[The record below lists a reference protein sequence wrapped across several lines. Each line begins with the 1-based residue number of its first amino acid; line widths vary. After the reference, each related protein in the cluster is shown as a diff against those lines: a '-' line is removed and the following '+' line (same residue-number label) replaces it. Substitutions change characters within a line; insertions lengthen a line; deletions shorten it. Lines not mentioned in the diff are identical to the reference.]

1 MTRTAADAAITR
13 PSSFLLTLISLFLLS
28 TLLTHNIVLA
38 ADTKSISLFF
48 LDDDGGIIGEA
59 QTIANATCTPL
70 DQTQLLDTEGYYAS
84 VTTSDLRSAL
94 NLYRDT
100 SCQVFVG
107 STVGEWDNTDPVT
120 DVMAIRW
127 EGTADANFTTGEVR
141 PDPFPKEQQQ
151 QQVQTGG
158 TDSDTVAILD
168 PSKGKWLVGIVA
180 AVLAIGIIIGAYQV
194 YEASL
199 YEAPPK
205 EPKKEKKSK
214 GLNVKKVKK
223 KDAFFK
229 KPVQGDEQ
237 QPLNPTPP
245 QQQGMGSRRIRSNQ
259 LSETG
264 QSRGS
269 SGNDNAHGPGTVM
282 IEIWD
287 TNMTKTSR
295 PIDDDSTRDLTQT
308 GGGNGGGNYSN
319 SSRGGEVAVPIH
331 SFDNKY

>member
-1 MTRTAADAAITR
+1 MTRTVLDAATTR
-13 PSSFLLTLISLFLLS
+13 PSSFLTLIGLFLLS
-28 TLLTHNIVLA
+28 TLLAHNIVLA

-48 LDDDGGIIGEA
+48 LDDGGDIIGEP
-59 QTIANATCTPL
+59 QTITNATCTPL
-70 DQTQLLDTEGYYAS
+70 DQTQLFDTEGYYAS

-107 STVGEWDNTDPVT
+107 STVGEWDNTDSVT

-158 TDSDTVAILD
+158 TEASDSDAVAILD
-168 PSKGKWLVGIVA
+168 PSDGKWLVGTVA
-180 AVLAIGIIIGAYQV
+180 AVLAIGVIIGAYQV

-199 YEAPPK
+199 YEAPPE

-229 KPVQGDEQ
+229 KPIRGDDQ

-245 QQQGMGSRRIRSNQ
+245 QQQQQQQQGMGS
-259 LSETG
+259 
-264 QSRGS
+264 
-269 SGNDNAHGPGTVM
+269 
-282 IEIWD
+282 
-287 TNMTKTSR
+287 
-295 PIDDDSTRDLTQT
+295 
-308 GGGNGGGNYSN
+308 
-319 SSRGGEVAVPIH
+319 
-331 SFDNKY
+331 